1 MQTTLLSGSAEETFD
16 FGKKLAQSIAPP
28 ARILLVGDLGAGKTT
43 LTRGLA
49 VGFGVDDPGEV
60 SSPTF
65 TLVNKY
71 SGPVPVYHVDLYRLS
86 GAETHEI
93 GLDELLDDPRAVVI
107 VEWADR
113 LGDLGIDGGCCVSL
127 TYVDSESRQ
136 IEVHAGSGQSSAP
149 KCQ

>member
-1 MQTTLLSGSAEETFD
+1 MTTCVTHSEQETFE
-16 FGKKLAQSIAPP
+16 FGISLAGELQCP

-49 VGFGVDDPGEV
+49 VGFGVDDPRDV

-71 SGPVPVYHVDLYRLS
+71 SGPVPVYHIDLYRID
-86 GAETHEI
+86 GNETHEL
-93 GLDELLDDPRAVVI
+93 GLDELLDDPGAVVI

-113 LGDLGIDGGCCVSL
+113 LAIRHPAPFGSDRRRRNHPHRWLNHRHLHPGC
-127 TYVDSESRQ
+127 
-136 IEVHAGSGQSSAP
+136 
-149 KCQ
+149 